1 MLSSAYTQG
10 YSPMDGLR
18 SPFLFYYIY
27 LLFYYF
33 TKKNRIY
40 IKVYNR
46 EVDQPYI
53 APCYMET
60 SENGI

>member
-1 MLSSAYTQG
+1 MLSSAYSQG

-18 SPFLFYYIY
+18 SPLLFYYIY

-40 IKVYNR
+40 IKDIIER
-46 EVDQPYI
+46 
-53 APCYMET
+53 
-60 SENGI
+60 